1 MTGLL
6 TRSYD
11 VDYSKADKNW
21 HTWEYSD
28 NHWLSHPKYKLSW
41 HYIRQNEFPYDWRKQ
56 HRLILRHP
64 RNIFKKI
71 LAWFWLQLISDSL
84 EKTIDILNNDWYTV
98 VFNSDKRKSAKH
110 LRHWH
115 ALK

>member
-21 HTWEYSD
+21 HTWEYSN
-28 NHWLSHPKYKLSW
+28 NHSLLHPTLEFKNYYLRK
-41 HYIRQNEFPYDWRKQ
+41 NEFPYDWRDE
-56 HRLILRHP
+56 HRLILKP
-64 RNIFKKI
+64 EIEDSFIDDTVYLWK
-71 LAWFWLQLISDSL
+71 LIQ
-84 EKTIDILNNDWYTV
+84 KLNDEWYTV
-98 VFNSDKRKSAKH
+98 IFNSNERKSAKG